1 MSAAPASKIYVPT
14 TADLT
19 VRVTPARSALAVVAR
34 YMVFFVGVVFF
45 TFVLSSLVGQILLE
59 SARSEAART
68 AERAKRVEQENL
80 MLRKRV
86 DASRSLV
93 AVQSWAESHGF
104 VMAGARVPASA
115 PVASPLE
122 ASATE
127 STPVSSGESGL
138 ASAINELYRH

>member
-1 MSAAPASKIYVPT
+1 MSAAPATKVYVPT
-14 TADLT
+14 SADLT
-19 VRVTPARSALAVVAR
+19 VRATPARSSLAVAAR
-34 YMVFFVGVVFF
+34 GMALFVGVVFVA
-45 TFVLSSLVGQILLE
+45 FVLSSLLGQMLLE
-59 SARSEAART
+59 SARSEAVRT

-104 VMAGARVPASA
+104 VMAGAGEPAAA
-115 PVASPLE
+115 PSVDSLE

-127 STPVSSGESGL
+127 SVPVSSGESGL
-138 ASAINELYRH
+138 ASAINEL